1 VKDAADRAAEQLSYP
16 SPNPLADQLKIVA
29 RLIAGGLKTRVYV
42 VNLGGFDTHSAQV
55 VSGNPLLGTHAT
67 LLQRLSDALLAF
79 QNDLVH
85 LSIEDRVIG
94 MTFSEFGRRVFSNAS
109 VGTDHGTAAPMFIF
123 GKHVNGV
130 PNGIVGFNPRLDDLT
145 NGNLKMQYDFRS
157 VYASILSQWFGV
169 GESDLRT
176 ILLRNFQTLPIIKS
190 VPTSVDS
197 SFGLPSE
204 YQLYQNYPN
213 PFNPS
218 TTISFD
224 LPSESSVQ
232 LKVYDMMGRDVA
244 TLVNGRLHAGHHRVQ
259 FDASSGFASGA
270 YVYYLK
276 AGSFSDRKRM
286 LFVK

>member
-1 VKDAADRAAEQLSYP
+1 
-16 SPNPLADQLKIVA
+16 
-29 RLIAGGLKTRVYV
+29 
-42 VNLGGFDTHSAQV
+42 
-55 VSGNPLLGTHAT
+55 
-67 LLQRLSDALLAF
+67 
-79 QNDLVH
+79 
-85 LSIEDRVIG
+85 
-94 MTFSEFGRRVFSNAS
+94 
-109 VGTDHGTAAPMFIF
+109 
-123 GKHVNGV
+123 VNGV
-130 PNGIVGFNPRLDDLT
+130 PNGIIGFNPRLDDLT

-157 VYASILSQWFGV
+157 VYASILRQWFGV

-176 ILLRNFQTLPIIKS
+176 ILLRDFQTLPVIKS

-224 LPSESSVQ
+224 LPSETSVQ